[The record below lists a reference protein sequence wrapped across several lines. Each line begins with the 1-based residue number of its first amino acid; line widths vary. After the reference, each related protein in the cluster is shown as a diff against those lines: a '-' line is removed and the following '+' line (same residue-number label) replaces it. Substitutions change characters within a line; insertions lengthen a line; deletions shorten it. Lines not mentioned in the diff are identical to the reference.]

1 MTFILL
7 IAVIILIIVLISNK
21 NKFQKTINDLQNIIN
36 SLNAKIKSFEQ
47 ERENLNQKIE
57 SLEDN
62 NNTKIPAIIT
72 PILISTSLARNI
84 FPAFICTSSLVL
96 AFCNK

>member
-7 IAVIILIIVLISNK
+7 IAVIVLIIVLISNK

-47 ERENLNQKIE
+47 RKRK
-57 SLEDN
+57 S
-62 NNTKIPAIIT
+62 
-72 PILISTSLARNI
+72 
-84 FPAFICTSSLVL
+84 
-96 AFCNK
+96 